1 MNNRIYAIGDI
12 HGCFRAIKD
21 LIENKIQLSKE
32 DKLIFLGDYI
42 DRGPDSKKV
51 LDHIIDLQN
60 KDYDIVTLCGNHE
73 SMLLNAY
80 TNKTEIYKWLLNG
93 GSETLKS
100 LNIDSLEKLAP
111 KYIYFFS
118 KLKPYYELDNFLFV
132 HAGFN
137 DNIENPFSDNYTM
150 LWRSK
155 KQYYNPLLIDKTI
168 IHGHSPVPI
177 AVTQNQVLN
186 NSNVINLD
194 GGCVYTKANYGKL
207 IALEIKTRTI
217 LVVE

>member
-1 MNNRIYAIGDI
+1 MSNRIFTIGDI
-12 HGCFRAIKD
+12 HGCYTQLVD
-21 LIENKIQLSKE
+21 LVESEIQLTIH

-42 DRGPDSKKV
+42 DRGPDSKLV
-51 LDHIIDLQN
+51 IDYILNLQYNGFDII
-60 KDYDIVTLCGNHE
+60 TLMGNHE
-73 SMLLNAY
+73 AMLLDAY
-80 TNKTEIYKWLLNG
+80 ENNSAKFKWILNG

-100 LNIDSLEKLAP
+100 FNIDSIVKLAP
-111 KYIYFFS
+111 QYIYFFRN
-118 KLKPYYELDNFLFV
+118 LKPYYELNNFLFV

-137 DNIENPFSDNYTM
+137 DSIENPFSDNYAM

-168 IHGHSPVPI
+168 IHGHSPVFI
-177 AVTQNQVLN
+177 TVTQNQVLN
-186 NSNVINLD
+186 KSNVINLD
-194 GGCVYTKANYGKL
+194 GGCVYTKAHYGKL